1 MMAELNTSPLKVVE
15 WSDDRT
21 PAVGWIVVDRLV
33 NGVCGGGLFMHSGAT
48 VTEVADLAATMSL
61 KNTLVSPRFGGGKG
75 GIRFDAKSPE
85 AEGVLRRFM
94 LDNRALIANQWSTGA
109 DLYTSNEL
117 IEKIAREDLGLPSAF
132 AAIGAMIGRVR
143 RIPSQADQIGHRM
156 ATRWDGYFSLEE
168 CATGYSVAHAVE
180 VVAST
185 RPRVAIQGFGHV
197 GSSAAYFLHTLDIAD
212 VVGICEK
219 DGFIIRQTGLDIGR
233 LIRRIKGASNG
244 PSPDLHKV
252 FVEDGRGEYAWHP
265 RKPHQS
271 DEDLFVDFVREA
283 RPTIL
288 SPCAARYAV
297 TETVLDTILESGT
310 RHIVSGANNV
320 FASPAI
326 ADSAEREGLTILP
339 EWVSNSGN
347 AILFAELL
355 GRDGWS
361 DSSGKTIFATIKR
374 CIADFINSARST
386 NLSLRAGCHTVAEG
400 ILADA

>member
-1 MMAELNTSPLKVVE
+1 
-15 WSDDRT
+15 
-21 PAVGWIVVDRLV
+21 
-33 NGVCGGGLFMHSGAT
+33 MHPGAT
-48 VTEVADLAATMSL
+48 VREVADLAATMSL

-75 GIRFDAKSPE
+75 GIRFDARSPE

-94 LDNRALIANQWSTGA
+94 LANRALIADRWSTGA

-117 IEKIAREDLGLPSAF
+117 IEKIAREDLRLPSAF

-143 RIPSQADQIGHRM
+143 GIPSQADQIGQRM
-156 ATRWDGYFSLEE
+156 ASRWDDYFSLEE
-168 CATGYSVAHAVE
+168 CATGYSVAHAVG

-197 GSSAAYFLHTLDIAD
+197 GSSAAHFLHTLDIAD

-219 DGFIIRQTGLDIGR
+219 DGFIIGQAGLDIGR
-233 LIRRIKGASNG
+233 LIRRIKGASNE
-244 PSPDLHKV
+244 SSAANLHKV
-252 FVEDGRGEYAWHP
+252 FVEIGRSEYAWHP

-271 DEDLFVDFVREA
+271 DEDLFVDFLREA

-297 TETVLDTILESGT
+297 TETVLDTILECGT
-310 RHIVSGANNV
+310 RQIVSGANNV
-320 FASPAI
+320 FASTAI
-326 ADSAEREGLTILP
+326 ADSAERAGLTILP

-355 GRDGWS
+355 GRDRWS
-361 DSSGKTIFATIKR
+361 DSSSKTIFATIKH